1 MKLAFIDLGC
11 PKNTI
16 DLETI
21 LAGLD
26 KQLRLVEDAREADVV
41 LVNTCA
47 FIESAKQESIDT
59 ILELGRI
66 KKERP
71 ELKIVVSGC
80 LPQRYPQQLA
90 PVLPEVTAF
99 FHSIDAVKTRRQLRR
114 FLHLPAAC
122 STLRKRV
129 GPPHYAYLRLAEGC
143 NNRCSYC
150 AIPLIK
156 GRYVSRP
163 QRQII
168 REAKSLVEQGC
179 REINLVAQ
187 DTTYYGRERREP
199 SALAGLLEKLSEI
212 DGLDWIRLLYTHPA
226 HYTPELIRSIAQLD
240 KVVKYVDLPIQH
252 ISDRVLERMHRRTT
266 SKQIESLI
274 DRLRAA
280 IPDLAIRTTVLVGFP
295 GETER
300 EFQKL
305 LRFIE
310 AVRFERLGA
319 FTYSEEDGTRAA
331 RLRNSVPFKTKQR
344 RHLEIMETQAG
355 LSLER
360 QRSLIGRSLTVLIDE
375 VVRETK
381 QSIGR
386 TMWDAPE
393 IDQAVIFDAAL
404 KPGRFYNA
412 RVVGADPF
420 DLFAQ
425 IE

>member
-1 MKLAFIDLGC
+1 MKLAFVDLGC

-16 DLETI
+16 DLEMI

-26 KQLRLVEDAREADVV
+26 KQLRLVDDAREADAV

-71 ELKIVVSGC
+71 EFKILVSGC

-90 PVLPEVTAF
+90 PVLPEVSVF
-99 FHSIDAVKTRRQLRR
+99 FDSVDAAKTRRQLRR
-114 FLHLPAAC
+114 FLHLPASC
-122 STLRKRV
+122 STLRRRV

-143 NNRCSYC
+143 DNRCSYC

-156 GRYVSRP
+156 GRYVSRS
-163 QRQII
+163 QSQII

-187 DTTYYGRERREP
+187 DTTYYGRERRQP
-199 SALAGLLEKLSEI
+199 GALVPLLEKLSEI
-212 DGLDWIRLLYTHPA
+212 DGLRWIRLLYTHPA
-226 HYTPELIRSIAQLD
+226 HYTAELIRCIAQLD

-266 SKQIESLI
+266 RKQIESLI

-280 IPDLAIRTTVLVGFP
+280 VPDLAIRTTVLVGFP

-305 LRFIE
+305 LHFIE
-310 AVRFERLGA
+310 AVRFERLGV

-344 RHLEIMETQAG
+344 RYLEIMETQAG
-355 LSLER
+355 LSQER
-360 QRSLIGRSLTVLIDE
+360 QRNLIGRSLTVLIDE
-375 VVRETK
+375 VVRETQ

-404 KPGRFYNA
+404 KPGRFYSA
-412 RVVGADPF
+412 RVIGADLF
-420 DLFAQ
+420 DLFART
-425 IE
+425 E